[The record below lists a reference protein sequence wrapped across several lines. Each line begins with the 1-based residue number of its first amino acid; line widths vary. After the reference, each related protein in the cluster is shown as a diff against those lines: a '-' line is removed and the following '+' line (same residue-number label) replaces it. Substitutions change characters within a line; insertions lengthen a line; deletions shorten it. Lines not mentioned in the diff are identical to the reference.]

1 MSISEH
7 MEHVGHADHG
17 HGGHDEKKS
26 VGKYIGM
33 TMAVLGVVLA
43 LCSAM
48 LGGARNK
55 LIATMV
61 EQTNTSQQAQA
72 ISTKHRT
79 LMAQLQQLHA
89 LLPADQSDFEKS
101 EAEIAKVEAG
111 ADKSVLPAVQVSRLE
126 TAKILNTVTPTGSD
140 VLRFVELVKDYKLES
155 EKANEWVESYED
167 AIQAHEEASEHFEWG
182 QLLAEFGIVIA
193 SVALL
198 LQNRLAWV
206 TSIVL
211 GAGSV
216 AVIVWTLSTS
226 GSNLHKAEAKIEEA
240 KKAYMALNMTAK
252 QEKGDEE
259 LLADIERIEAPVK
272 AATPANTPAAHPHDE
287 HH

>member
-1 MSISEH
+1 MSLAEH
-7 MEHVGHADHG
+7 MEHVGHADHVDNG
-17 HGGHDEKKS
+17 HGHADAGKKS
-26 VGKYIGM
+26 VGKYIGI
-33 TMAVLGVVLA
+33 TMAVMGVVLA

-61 EQTNTSQQAQA
+61 AQTNTAQRYQA
-72 ISTKHRT
+72 ISMKHRT

-89 LLPADQSDFEKS
+89 LLPADASDFEKS
-101 EAEIAKVEAG
+101 EAQINRVVAKADPKVLAAVE
-111 ADKSVLPAVQVSRLE
+111 VSRLE

-140 VLRFVELVKDYKLES
+140 VLRFVELVKDYRLEA

-167 AIQAHEEASEHFEWG
+167 AISAHEEASEHFEWA

-198 LQNRLAWV
+198 LQNRGAWLFSV
-206 TSIVL
+206 VL
-211 GAGSV
+211 GGSSI
-216 AVIVWTLSTS
+216 AIIVWTLATS
-226 GSNLHKAEAKIEEA
+226 GSALHRAEAKIEEA
-240 KKAYMALNMTAK
+240 KKSYLALNMAAK

-259 LLADIERIEAPVK
+259 LVADIERIEAPSQPVVPH
-272 AATPANTPAAHPHDE
+272 AAARANP
-287 HH
+287 